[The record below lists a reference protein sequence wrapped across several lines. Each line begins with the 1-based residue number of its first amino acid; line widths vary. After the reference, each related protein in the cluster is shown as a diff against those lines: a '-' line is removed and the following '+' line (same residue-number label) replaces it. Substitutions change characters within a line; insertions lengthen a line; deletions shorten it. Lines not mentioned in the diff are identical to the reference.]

1 MSFASPLDL
10 CSAID
15 KHEIVPWF
23 QPIVDFRT
31 GRLSGFEVLARW
43 QHPQRGMVPPSEFIP
58 LAESTALI
66 GPLMDLIL
74 VQAFE
79 AAASFPRHV
88 TLSVNISPL
97 QLRDR
102 LLPEQMRRAA
112 EQGGFSPQKL
122 IFEITESSLVL
133 NLDLGARIAKDLKA
147 LGAQLA
153 LDDFGTGYS
162 CLRHLQALPFD
173 KIKIDA
179 SFVQSMTSQPESRKI
194 VAAVVGLGL
203 SLGLETVGEGIE
215 KKEHADLLFS
225 LGCDL
230 GQGWWYGRPMPA
242 TELAAF
248 LAKEEQALQPNDVV
262 SVVADV
268 ALNLEAMP
276 AQRLAQLQAI
286 YDGAPVGL
294 AFLDRNL
301 RYVSVNERIATMKNI
316 PVQDHIG
323 RSVAEVVPDVFPHIE
338 PALRRALAGESIS
351 GLEFRIPNSNQPD
364 GYSNLLNS
372 YQPIRDA
379 ADEIVGISVATM
391 DITERMR
398 LEQALAESDDHFRQ
412 TLEQH
417 PALLWTADAEGMITD
432 VGMLTGVAKEE
443 ALGDGWIKG
452 VHPEDAARAARV
464 WQEAVFTGQ
473 PYDIEYR
480 CRGENGSWRWMRAR
494 AKARRG
500 ASGELTQWY
509 GTLEVID
516 DRRKAEEVPRE
527 SEARLHAAFN
537 AVQMG
542 IVIAAPD
549 GRIVMSNPRAEAIFG
564 CSSFAGSEMGL
575 YQSALFYPDGE
586 PVRPE
591 QFPLTRALEGCTVT
605 DPEEFLYR
613 RGDGSLVW
621 IYMIAAPTR
630 DGDGVV
636 TGAVVAITDADLR
649 PRF

>member
-10 CSAID
+10 SSAID
-15 KHEIVPWF
+15 NHEIAPWF
-23 QPIVDFRT
+23 QPIVDLRI

-43 QHPQRGMVPPSEFIP
+43 QHPQRGIVPPSEFIP

-79 AAASFPRHV
+79 AATLFPRHL
-88 TLSVNISPL
+88 TLSVNVSPL

-102 LLPEQMRRAA
+102 SLPEQMQRAV
-112 EQGGFSPQKL
+112 ERGGFSFHQL
-122 IFEITESSLVL
+122 IVEITESALLL
-133 NLDLGARIAKDLKA
+133 NLDLGGRIAKDLKA

-162 CLRHLQALPFD
+162 SLRHLQALPFD
-173 KIKIDA
+173 KLKIDA
-179 SFVQSMTSQPESRKI
+179 SFVQSMTSQRESRKI

-215 KKEHADLLFS
+215 EKEHADLLFS

-248 LAKEEQALQPNDVV
+248 LAQEEQPLQPKDEV

-301 RYVSVNERIATMKNI
+301 RYVSVNERIATMKGI
-316 PVQDHIG
+316 PVQEHIG
-323 RSVAEVVPDVFPHIE
+323 RSVAEVLPGAFPQIE

-351 GLEFRIPNSNQPD
+351 GLEFRIPNSSQAD
-364 GYSNLLNS
+364 GYSTLFNS

-379 ADEIVGISVATM
+379 ADEIVGISVAAM
-391 DITERMR
+391 DITERKR
-398 LEQALAESDDHFRQ
+398 IERALAESEDHFRQ

-417 PALLWTADAEGMITD
+417 PELLWTADAEGMITD
-432 VGMLTGVAKEE
+432 LGPRWLVLTGVAKEE
-443 ALGDGWIKG
+443 ALGVGWIKG
-452 VHPEDAARAARV
+452 LHPEDVARAAQV
-464 WQEAVFTGQ
+464 WQKAVLSGE
-473 PYDIEYR
+473 PYDVEYR
-480 CRGENGSWRWMRAR
+480 CRPEDGSWCWIRAR
-494 AKARRG
+494 AMARRG
-500 ASGELTQWY
+500 GSGEIRQWY

-516 DRRKAEEVPRE
+516 DRRTE
-527 SEARLHAAFN
+527 
-537 AVQMG
+537 
-542 IVIAAPD
+542 
-549 GRIVMSNPRAEAIFG
+549 
-564 CSSFAGSEMGL
+564 
-575 YQSALFYPDGE
+575 
-586 PVRPE
+586 
-591 QFPLTRALEGCTVT
+591 
-605 DPEEFLYR
+605 
-613 RGDGSLVW
+613 
-621 IYMIAAPTR
+621 
-630 DGDGVV
+630 
-636 TGAVVAITDADLR
+636 
-649 PRF
+649 